1 MKSLTQ
7 LITHKKM
14 RRICMQAAILMM
26 AVMTAVSCSE
36 VQSDSADN
44 GDGFIPVTFTMS
56 TPAGEAVPY
65 SSTRATH
72 DEAEWTINK
81 LALYVYAVDADGNG
95 TFLRSYAT
103 DASGE
108 QAINII
114 SNGAGTYTFTLRAPV
129 SDMNARRRFVFVAND
144 ALASEPG
151 AGDPQTNLDDAL
163 ATVTLENNATAD
175 ALAADDKGIAMTGTA
190 QSSGSDVVTITP
202 GVKCE
207 VHLKRIVARVDIQN
221 NTPNLVIKSV
231 VLENAAP
238 KGYLFA
244 HDPVKAADEGYI
256 TEGMNKSVS
265 LGSSYGEQTALK
277 KVFYLYERTN
287 SEAGSAQVRIN
298 YMINNSN
305 GSVTVPFKKTSDDMA
320 YVDIE
325 RNTLYTIILGNGQ
338 PIVTNKVTFTLNVE
352 DWNAVDLDESVDP
365 DEDEQA
371 KMNAALKVNMFTQ
384 FNAKDVNFEENKIN
398 SFFDKLTVSEEEC
411 PASSF
416 YLGSDVIAKQNTI
429 FTDIHGNKFRIPTGG
444 EIALLVPYDSGVTKL
459 GTPPDVVDGKTGVYY
474 VFWNDNLSTNKTY
487 VISETAKT
495 TGWNEIVYLKNDADG
510 YSDTSREG
518 SETDGDYIVSGRSW
532 LKFGDLVEILHCYT
546 GEDPDGDDPQKYNF
560 NMRPMYGL
568 RFQGTSQYAAYR
580 WESCSINGNP
590 LERYV
595 SIKIKALKK
604 DDVTTTI
611 NDVAK
616 ETYWKSGYIEFKIPD
631 SGYYKSSGTDS
642 ASDKLYECGT
652 SANFWSTTKTKAVDG
667 DGVLYFGSN
676 TSDMCVFR
684 QPVTSSYQPPIR
696 FVKVE
701 E

>member
-1 MKSLTQ
+1 
-7 LITHKKM
+7 
-14 RRICMQAAILMM
+14 MQAAVMMM

-44 GDGFIPVTFTMS
+44 GEGFIPVTFTMS

-65 SSTRATH
+65 SATRTSH

-103 DASGE
+103 DAAGE
-108 QAINII
+108 EAINII

-144 ALASEPG
+144 AVASVPG
-151 AGDPQTNLDDAL
+151 VGDPQANLDDAL

-175 ALAADDKGIAMTGTA
+175 ALAVKDKGIAMTGTA

-207 VHLKRIVARVDIQN
+207 VHLKRIVARVDIRN

-244 HDPVKAADEGYI
+244 HDPVKAADEGYV
-256 TEGMNKSVS
+256 TEGMNANVN
-265 LGSSYGEQTALK
+265 LGGSYDEQTDLQ

-287 SEAGSAQVRIN
+287 SEAGSAQVRIT

-320 YVDIE
+320 YVDVK
-325 RNTLYTIILGNGQ
+325 RNTLYTIVLGNGD

-384 FNAKDVNFEENKIN
+384 FNAKDVNLEENKIN
-398 SFFDKLTVSEEEC
+398 SFYDKLTVSEADC
-411 PASSF
+411 PD
-416 YLGSDVIAKQNTI
+416 GSYFSISDIVAKQNTT
-429 FTDIHGNKFRIPTGG
+429 FTDNHGNKFRLPTAG
-444 EIALLVPYDSGVTKL
+444 EIALLVPYDSGSTGI
-459 GTPPDVVDGKTGVYY
+459 GTQPDKVDGKTGLYY
-474 VFWNDNLSTNKTY
+474 IWWNDNLSTNKNY

-495 TGWNEIVYLKNDADG
+495 TGWNEIVYLKNDVDG

-518 SETDGDYIVSGRSW
+518 SETDGDYIVSGKSW
-532 LKFGDLVEILHCYT
+532 LRLGDLVETVHCYL
-546 GEDPDGDDPQKYNF
+546 GDDPDGDDPEVYNY
-560 NMRPMYGL
+560 NIHPVYGL

-590 LERYV
+590 LERYI

-611 NDVAK
+611 DDVAK
-616 ETYWKSGYIEFKIPD
+616 ETYWKSGYIEFKVPC
-631 SGYYKSSGTDS
+631 SGYYRTDTDS
-642 ASDKLYECGT
+642 LSDVMLECGT
-652 SANFWSTTKTKAVDG
+652 SANFWSTTKAKVKDDDT
-667 DGVLYFGSN
+667 VLYFGSN
-676 TSDMCVFR
+676 LNDVCVFR
-684 QPVTSSYQPPIR
+684 QPITSTYRACLR

>member
-1 MKSLTQ
+1 M
-7 LITHKKM
+7 
-14 RRICMQAAILMM
+14 MM

-44 GDGFIPVTFTMS
+44 GEGFIPVTFTMS

-65 SSTRATH
+65 SATRTSH

-103 DASGE
+103 DAAGE
-108 QAINII
+108 EAINII

-144 ALASEPG
+144 AVASVPG
-151 AGDPQTNLDDAL
+151 VGDPQANLDDAL

-175 ALAADDKGIAMTGTA
+175 ALALKDKGIAMTGTA

-207 VHLKRIVARVDIQN
+207 VHLKRIVARVDIRN

-256 TEGMNKSVS
+256 TEGMNANVN
-265 LGSSYGEQTALK
+265 LGGSYDEQKDLQ

-287 SEAGSAQVRIN
+287 SEAGSAQVRIT

-320 YVDIE
+320 YVDVK
-325 RNTLYTIILGNGQ
+325 RNTLYTIVLGNGQ

-384 FNAKDVNFEENKIN
+384 FNAKDVNLEENKIN
-398 SFFDKLTVSEEEC
+398 SFYDKLTDAAEDC
-411 PASSF
+411 PESTFFTTSDILSNPNTTF
-416 YLGSDVIAKQNTI
+416 Y
-429 FTDIHGNKFRIPTGG
+429 DIHGNSFRIPTAG
-444 EIALLVPYDSGVTKL
+444 EVALLAPYDGAMGL
-459 GTPPDVVDGKTGVYY
+459 GTKTEIIDGKNNAYFP
-474 VFWNDNLSTNKTY
+474 FWNDNPSTNENY
-487 VISETAKT
+487 VISETAST
-495 TGWNEIVYLKNDADG
+495 TGWTETVYLKNDADG
-510 YSDTSREG
+510 YSDKSRDG

-532 LKFGDLVEILHCYT
+532 LKLGDFVETVHYYT
-546 GEDPDGDDPQKYNF
+546 GDDPDGDDPEKYNYNF
-560 NMRPMYGL
+560 HPVYGL

-580 WESCSINGNP
+580 WEMAKIGSNP
-590 LERYV
+590 LERYI

-616 ETYWKSGYIEFKIPD
+616 ETYWKSGYIEFKIPC
-631 SGYYKSSGTDS
+631 SGYYMQENDALPYIHGDV
-642 ASDKLYECGT
+642 GMG
-652 SANFWSTTKTKAVDG
+652 ANFFSSTKVKVG
-667 DGVLYFGSN
+667 DEDKILYFGSN
-676 TSDMCVFR
+676 PSDMYVHSMSLTLLKYRACL
-684 QPVTSSYQPPIR
+684 R

>member
-1 MKSLTQ
+1 
-7 LITHKKM
+7 
-14 RRICMQAAILMM
+14 MQAAVMMM

-44 GDGFIPVTFTMS
+44 GEGFIPVTFTMS

-65 SSTRATH
+65 SATRTSH

-103 DASGE
+103 DAAGE
-108 QAINII
+108 EAINII

-144 ALASEPG
+144 AVASVPG
-151 AGDPQTNLDDAL
+151 VGDPQANLDDAL

-175 ALAADDKGIAMTGTA
+175 ALAVKDKGIAMTGTA

-207 VHLKRIVARVDIQN
+207 VHLKRIVARVDIRN

-244 HDPVKAADEGYI
+244 HDPVKAADEGYV
-256 TEGMNKSVS
+256 TEGMNANVN
-265 LGSSYGEQTALK
+265 LGGSYDEQTDLQ

-287 SEAGSAQVRIN
+287 SEAGSAQVRIT

-320 YVDIE
+320 YVDVK
-325 RNTLYTIILGNGQ
+325 RNTLYTIVLGNGQ

-384 FNAKDVNFEENKIN
+384 FNAKDVNLEEKKIN
-398 SFFDKLTVSEEEC
+398 SFFDKLVVSEEEC

-416 YLGSDVIAKQNTI
+416 YTWDQLNSASEGVNTV
-429 FTDIHGNKFRIPTGG
+429 FTDIHGNKFRIPTAG
-444 EIALLVPYDSGVTKL
+444 EIALLVPYDSGATEI
-459 GTPPDVVDGKTGVYY
+459 GTQPDIVDGKRGVYY
-474 VFWNDNLSTNKTY
+474 VYWNDNLSTNKSY
-487 VISETAKT
+487 VISETAST
-495 TGWNEIVYLKNDADG
+495 TGWDEIVYLKNGADG
-510 YSDTSREG
+510 YSDKSREG

-532 LKFGDLVEILHCYT
+532 LKLGDLVETLHFYT
-546 GEDPDGDDPQKYNF
+546 GDDPDGDDPEMYNY

-590 LERYV
+590 LERYI

-611 NDVAK
+611 DDVAK
-616 ETYWKSGYIEFKIPD
+616 ETYWKSGYIEFKIPC
-631 SGYYKSSGTDS
+631 SGYYKPDTDPSIDDRSS
-642 ASDKLYECGT
+642 CGT
-652 SANFWSTTKTKAVDG
+652 GANFWGATKANVKDVDG
-667 DGVLYFGSN
+667 ILYLGSN
-676 TSDMCVFR
+676 LNDVCVYR
-684 QPVTSSYQPPIR
+684 QPETSTYHFCLR

>member
-1 MKSLTQ
+1 
-7 LITHKKM
+7 
-14 RRICMQAAILMM
+14 MQAAVMMM

-65 SSTRATH
+65 SATRTSH

-103 DASGE
+103 DAAGE
-108 QAINII
+108 EAINII

-144 ALASEPG
+144 AVASVPG
-151 AGDPQTNLDDAL
+151 AGDPQANLDDAM

-175 ALAADDKGIAMTGTA
+175 ALAVKDKGIAMTGTA

-244 HDPVKAADEGYI
+244 HNPVKAADEGYI
-256 TEGMNKSVS
+256 TEGMNAGVS
-265 LGSSYGEQTALK
+265 LGSSYDEQKDLQ

-287 SEAGSAQVRIN
+287 SEAGSAQVRIT

-325 RNTLYTIILGNGQ
+325 RNTLYTIVLGNGD

-384 FNAKDVNFEENKIN
+384 FNAKDVNLEENKIN
-398 SFFDKLTVSEEEC
+398 SFYDKLTVSTTDC
-411 PASSF
+411 PVTSYYDWNELNDAGAFAS
-416 YLGSDVIAKQNTI
+416 DAV
-429 FTDIHGNKFRIPTGG
+429 FTDNYGNHYRLPTSG
-444 EIALLVPYDSGVTKL
+444 EAALLLPYFTEEDQRVDIDPGTKNGMRHPTWGIPESGDTQ
-459 GTPPDVVDGKTGVYY
+459 YY
-474 VFWNDNLSTNKTY
+474 QIIT
-487 VISETAKT
+487 SEFPET
-495 TGWNEIVYLKNDADG
+495 IYLKNTDDGKVDMSDHGADENYKIEGTSQMKLGEQVDA
-510 YSDTSREG
+510 
-518 SETDGDYIVSGRSW
+518 
-532 LKFGDLVEILHCYT
+532 L
-546 GEDPDGDDPQKYNF
+546 NF
-560 NMRPMYGL
+560 NNKVYNIHPVYAF
-568 RFQGTSQYAAYR
+568 RFKGSSQYAAYR
-580 WESCSINGNP
+580 WEQCRIADNP
-590 LERYV
+590 QERYF
-595 SIKIKALKK
+595 SIKIKALSNSDNITIDDIAQESFWK
-604 DDVTTTI
+604 D
-611 NDVAK
+611 
-616 ETYWKSGYIEFKIPD
+616 GYIEFKFPD
-631 SGYYKSSGTDS
+631 SGYYDSEPTEEPDNMIGRGLFGRYWASSTNEDGMQC
-642 ASDKLYECGT
+642 LYGHG
-652 SANFWSTTKTKAVDG
+652 AG
-667 DGVLYFGSN
+667 DGAVSWLDPSKNLYFSL
-676 TSDMCVFR
+676 
-684 QPVTSSYQPPIR
+684 R

>member
-1 MKSLTQ
+1 
-7 LITHKKM
+7 
-14 RRICMQAAILMM
+14 MQAAILMM

-65 SSTRATH
+65 SSTRATIH

-151 AGDPQTNLDDAL
+151 AGDPQANLDDAL

-352 DWNAVDLDESVDP
+352 EWNAVDLDESVDP

-384 FNAKDVNFEENKIN
+384 FNAKDVNLEENKIN
-398 SFFDKLTVSEEEC
+398 SFYDKLAVSEEEC

-416 YLGSDVIAKQNTI
+416 YLGSDIIAKQNTI
-429 FTDIHGNKFRIPTGG
+429 FTDIHGNKFRIPTAG
-444 EIALLVPYDSGVTKL
+444 EIALLVPYDSGATGI
-459 GTPPDVVDGKTGVYY
+459 GTQPDIADGKTGVYY
-474 VFWNDNLSTNKTY
+474 VWWNDNLSTNKTY
-487 VISETAKT
+487 VISETAS
-495 TGWNEIVYLKNDADG
+495 TGWTETVYLKNDADG

-518 SETDGDYIVSGRSW
+518 SETDGDYIVSGKSW
-532 LKFGDLVEILHCYT
+532 LKLGDFVETVHYYT
-546 GEDPDGDDPQKYNF
+546 GEDPDDGDDPEVYNY
-560 NMRPMYGL
+560 NIHPVYGL

-590 LERYV
+590 LERYI

-616 ETYWKSGYIEFKIPD
+616 ETYWKSGYIEFKIPS
-631 SGYYKSSGTDS
+631 SGYYLSDS
-642 ASDKLYECGT
+642 DSLL
-652 SANFWSTTKTKAVDG
+652 ANFFEGGVITGFWGATKVKLGEG
-667 DGVLYFGSN
+667 DGMLYFGSN
-676 TSDMCVFR
+676 LHDVCVYR
-684 QPVTSSYQPPIR
+684 QPETSTYHFPIR